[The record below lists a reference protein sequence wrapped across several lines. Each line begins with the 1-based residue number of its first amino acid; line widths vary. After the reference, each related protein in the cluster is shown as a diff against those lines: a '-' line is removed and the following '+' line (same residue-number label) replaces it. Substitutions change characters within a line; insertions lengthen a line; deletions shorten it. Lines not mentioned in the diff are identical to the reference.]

1 LGEGG
6 VVILVAS
13 LTCVVAHTLLFVYLQ
28 IPKANDDANV
38 QTFVE
43 GDNVQVMGYGVEEDE
58 KVAAHGKVKNL
69 EGGSLHK
76 VTIKER

>member
-1 LGEGG
+1 M
-6 VVILVAS
+6 
-13 LTCVVAHTLLFVYLQ
+13 Y
-28 IPKANDDANV
+28 K
-38 QTFVE
+38 
-43 GDNVQVMGYGVEEDE
+43 QVMGYGVEEDE